1 MMREDIHCMLSY
13 LFNQMT
19 RINVRSVSYACACA
33 KQHIGNC
40 IVDQHFHE
48 KKIDWQ
54 IAQPIVLTS
63 FGGKKRVKKREKKKK
78 RHVARIGSLNAD

>member
-54 IAQPIVLTS
+54 IA
-63 FGGKKRVKKREKKKK
+63 
-78 RHVARIGSLNAD
+78 

>member
-19 RINVRSVSYACACA
+19 RINVRYVSYACACA

-48 KKIDWQ
+48 KKNRLADC
-54 IAQPIVLTS
+54 IADS
-63 FGGKKRVKKREKKKK
+63 ADFFWWKKKGKKKERRRRRDMWPVSA
-78 RHVARIGSLNAD
+78 H

>member
-1 MMREDIHCMLSY
+1 MRREDIHCMLSY

-19 RINVRSVSYACACA
+19 RINVRYVSCACACA

-48 KKIDWQ
+48 KKRLADC
-54 IAQPIVLTS
+54 IADS
-63 FGGKKRVKKREKKKK
+63 ADFFWWKKKGKKKREEEEETCGPYWLIKC
-78 RHVARIGSLNAD
+78 